1 MEGAGQ
7 APEITTA
14 IGSGDPDRIDRAVD
28 LLLARLR
35 EDGDVAV
42 AVAAGSALQSAR
54 RFDAL
59 LRLAD
64 TAARIVGPARSSE
77 LWLQAVV
84 GLIELDATLTAERLV
99 RSLLVDA
106 DTPRYRTELH
116 GRLGRIKKDQWVDS
130 GDPAVLRDAI
140 DAYVAAYTE
149 GGDRLW
155 TGVNAIALRALA
167 GRRGLPADD
176 GPAIGVDE
184 MLALTVAA
192 PLPRSA
198 WSLATELELRIA
210 RGEPTEAL
218 QPLLTQLFAAPD
230 ASGFV
235 FASLARQLHEIW
247 ELDPAD
253 PLMVMLGER
262 TLADGRGEVILPSSP
277 DGYER
282 TFGTEF
288 PIPIELYREGIERA
302 RAVGSLLVSGAF
314 CVGTVFAVPGD
325 ALHPSLGGRTVLV
338 TNEHV
343 VPDPARGEDRPQ
355 ADEMQARFDGVSD
368 DDGAAISIGG
378 LRPVWRSPRE
388 ELDVTLLLTDDPG
401 AARLASLEL
410 ADTLP
415 RVRAGAYVYVIG
427 HPGGGGLQLSIRGND
442 LIDEDGVRLHYKAPT
457 AKGSSGSP
465 VFDAA
470 WKLIGVHHKG
480 STDLPA
486 LNGAGG
492 TYAGNEGITMRAIR
506 EGIAQRPPEL

>member
-198 WSLATELELRIA
+198 WSLATELELRLA

-218 QPLLTQLFAAPD
+218 QPLA
-230 ASGFV
+230 
-235 FASLARQLHEIW
+235 
-247 ELDPAD
+247 DPALRR
-253 PLMVMLGER
+253 PRRLGLRLREPGPPAAR
-262 TLADGRGEVILPSSP
+262 DLGARPGRPADGDARRADAGGRPRRGDPARARRTATSAPS
-277 DGYER
+277 GA
-282 TFGTEF
+282 EF

-302 RAVGSLLVSGAF
+302 RAGGQPARLAVRSASAPM
-314 CVGTVFAVPGD
+314 FAVPGD
-325 ALHPSLGGRTVLV
+325 GRCTR
-338 TNEHV
+338 H
-343 VPDPARGEDRPQ
+343 
-355 ADEMQARFDGVSD
+355 S
-368 DDGAAISIGG
+368 
-378 LRPVWRSPRE
+378 
-388 ELDVTLLLTDDPG
+388 
-401 AARLASLEL
+401 
-410 ADTLP
+410 
-415 RVRAGAYVYVIG
+415 
-427 HPGGGGLQLSIRGND
+427 
-442 LIDEDGVRLHYKAPT
+442 
-457 AKGSSGSP
+457 
-465 VFDAA
+465 
-470 WKLIGVHHKG
+470 
-480 STDLPA
+480 
-486 LNGAGG
+486 GAGSCS
-492 TYAGNEGITMRAIR
+492 
-506 EGIAQRPPEL
+506 